1 MDPRKADVR
10 RPRLSA
16 LLCIAMVGALA
27 SCEFI
32 AEQLSD
38 VPPQVRTDA
47 APLLARLA
55 LPPTTSAV
63 RWIAVTSHNGTSR
76 IPGVTDGVFIFAY
89 IALTQN
95 EWAILNKGVEQ
106 SSVVATAKAPEK
118 IWRYIL
124 PAPVLAAG
132 KKVGDEIAITG
143 VATDSS
149 RLLREKPKV
158 YFEQAIRVEDALVME
173 LFVPNGQ

>member
-1 MDPRKADVR
+1 M
-10 RPRLSA
+10 
-16 LLCIAMVGALA
+16 
-27 SCEFI
+27 
-32 AEQLSD
+32 
-38 VPPQVRTDA
+38 
-47 APLLARLA
+47 
-55 LPPTTSAV
+55 
-63 RWIAVTSHNGTSR
+63 
-76 IPGVTDGVFIFAY
+76 TDGVFIFAY